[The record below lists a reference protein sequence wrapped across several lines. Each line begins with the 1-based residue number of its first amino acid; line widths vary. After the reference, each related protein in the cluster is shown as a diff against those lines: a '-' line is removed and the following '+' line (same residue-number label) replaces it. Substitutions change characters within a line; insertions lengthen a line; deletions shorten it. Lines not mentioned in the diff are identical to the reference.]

1 MANNEVT
8 SEGKRMIDAWILSQE
23 EVRRSESRLSSAKAD
38 EHSTRMALAK
48 WMLPEDVKEGE
59 KIAVWFG
66 DSLIQVEYGDKR
78 TDPVVTVRARG
89 KHGAEMGLGYPVS
102 AAA

>member
-1 MANNEVT
+1 
-8 SEGKRMIDAWILSQE
+8 
-23 EVRRSESRLSSAKAD
+23 
-38 EHSTRMALAK
+38 MALAK

-66 DSLIQVEYGDKR
+66 DSLIQVEYGYEH

-89 KHGAEMGLGYPVS
+89 KHGI
-102 AAA
+102 